1 MKLLHTAA
9 IAIPIQRSGRH
20 PAIRPQPNGFSDLCQ
35 KRRHRTL
42 HFLMSGINA
51 PDDIWP
57 ILCQVFRHSAATSIE
72 YAVIVPKTGRT
83 SFSRQNLL
91 VDEVF

>member
-1 MKLLHTAA
+1 
-9 IAIPIQRSGRH
+9 
-20 PAIRPQPNGFSDLCQ
+20 
-35 KRRHRTL
+35 
-42 HFLMSGINA
+42 MSGINA